1 MGGNEKL
8 SKAGFTIFTNALG
21 NTGFV
26 GAMTNGGAAAILAH
40 ESVLSR
46 MTKENYP
53 AAAAPTE
60 AFYAPRKPLRMNDEG
75 IEVLYQP
82 KAHSGADSFVLFR
95 GSDVVV
101 TGDVMD
107 TTRFPVIDIANG
119 GSINGE
125 IDALNKLID
134 LTIAPT
140 PFIYK
145 DVGTYVVPGH
155 GRLCEQMEVVE
166 YRDMVVVMR
175 DRIADLIAKKKTL
188 AEIKAARPGLPYET
202 RYGAKTG
209 QLDDRHVHRG
219 GATRASRQ
227 VAAMKTEPLIALATP
242 AAALRRAGAARPWR
256 RPAGGAAG
264 TPRAA
269 APVDITGYWVSVVT
283 EDWRYRMVMPAK
295 GDYQGVPLTPA
306 ARKIADS
313 WDPAKEAASGEP
325 CKAYGAPAIL
335 RVPGRLH
342 ITWQDDQTLKLETDA
357 GQQTRLFHFGA
368 WKSPGRSAD
377 AAGRFGRRVGRRRP
391 RRHRR
396 VDEGHDHQSQ
406 GRLPAQERRALQRE
420 RQPDRVLRGGRRSPT
435 DRRCSWSPSRRPT
448 RTTCACRS

>member
-1 MGGNEKL
+1 MVTTGVLRRTAAATGLTALWLALVLQAVPSRLAAQAEDALDVVKVRKNFYMIAGAGGNIGVQIGSDGIVLVNAGTAQASDRVLAELKKLTDLPIRYIINADAGRDFVGGNEKL

-26 GAMTNGGAAAILAH
+26 GSMTNGGAAAILAH
-40 ESVLSR
+40 ESVLGR

-82 KAHSGADSFVLFR
+82 RAHSGADSFVLFR

-107 TTRFPVIDIANG
+107 TTRFPVIDVANG
-119 GSINGE
+119 GSITGE

-155 GRLCEQMEVVE
+155 GRLSEQMEVVE

-209 QLDDRHVHRG
+209 SWTTDMFIDAVHK
-219 GATRASRQ
+219 S
-227 VAAMKTEPLIALATP
+227 
-242 AAALRRAGAARPWR
+242 
-256 RPAGGAAG
+256 
-264 TPRAA
+264 
-269 APVDITGYWVSVVT
+269 
-283 EDWRYRMVMPAK
+283 
-295 GDYQGVPLTPA
+295 LTT
-306 ARKIADS
+306 K
-313 WDPAKEAASGEP
+313 
-325 CKAYGAPAIL
+325 
-335 RVPGRLH
+335 
-342 ITWQDDQTLKLETDA
+342 
-357 GQQTRLFHFGA
+357 
-368 WKSPGRSAD
+368 
-377 AAGRFGRRVGRRRP
+377 
-391 RRHRR
+391 
-396 VDEGHDHQSQ
+396 
-406 GRLPAQERRALQRE
+406 
-420 RQPDRVLRGGRRSPT
+420 
-435 DRRCSWSPSRRPT
+435 
-448 RTTCACRS
+448 